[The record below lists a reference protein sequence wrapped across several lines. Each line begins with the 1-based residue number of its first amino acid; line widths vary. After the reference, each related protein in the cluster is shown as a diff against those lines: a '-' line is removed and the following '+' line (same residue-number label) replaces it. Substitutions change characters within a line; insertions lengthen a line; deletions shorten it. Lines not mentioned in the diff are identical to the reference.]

1 MFDNP
6 TTKLTNPEALSAATT
21 NAVKNV
27 IDKDIKE
34 ANFFGSLIE
43 LFNQIKDKLY
53 SEFYY
58 FKVIYYTHGTFYP
71 NTDTSIFE
79 QILLEMLRYNRG
91 IAWVVVSTSLFLVRI
106 IINRFILKTILKKN
120 PNPFNLTKYIGANR
134 NSWLNAYLKRRVL
147 RTERLFNVYLFGLV
161 CFYLLIIICYIY
173 GVNFYVNDLYDYCNL
188 YSIEHLNLKKP
199 EE

>member
-6 TTKLTNPEALSAATT
+6 TTKLTNPDALSAATT

-91 IAWVVVSTSLFLVRI
+91 IAWVVVSTSLLLVRI
-106 IINRFILKTILKKN
+106 IINRFILKTILKK
-120 PNPFNLTKYIGANR
+120 TQ
-134 NSWLNAYLKRRVL
+134 
-147 RTERLFNVYLFGLV
+147 T
-161 CFYLLIIICYIY
+161 LLIYQVYRCKVEQLVKCVSEKAGFKNRTFI
-173 GVNFYVNDLYDYCNL
+173 
-188 YSIEHLNLKKP
+188 
-199 EE
+199 

>member
-58 FKVIYYTHGTFYP
+58 FKVLYYMHGTYIP
-71 NTDTSIFE
+71 SPDTSIFE
-79 QILLEMLRYNRG
+79 QIFLEMLRYNRG

-120 PNPFNLTKYIGANR
+120 PNPFNLT
-134 NSWLNAYLKRRVL
+134 
-147 RTERLFNVYLFGLV
+147 
-161 CFYLLIIICYIY
+161 
-173 GVNFYVNDLYDYCNL
+173 
-188 YSIEHLNLKKP
+188 
-199 EE
+199 